1 VSFRVRFREVLR
13 FMEVT
18 AKLNNLRISPR
29 KVRLV
34 ANLIKGMEVN
44 GAKAQL
50 RFLAK
55 KSSQPLGKL
64 LDSAVANAKNNF
76 SLEENNLYISKIFVD
91 SGQTLK
97 RWLPRAFG
105 RATPLMKRTSR
116 VTLILAEKIP
126 GVKKAKKA
134 KKKKEKQNIA
144 KEESL
149 REETRERVAEEKPE
163 ESKKAKTKAVIKPY
177 DVSGKSK
184 KRFFS
189 RQGVK
194 KMFQRKSI

>member
-1 VSFRVRFREVLR
+1 
-13 FMEVT
+13 MEVT

-34 ANLIKGMEVN
+34 VNLIRGMEVSA
-44 GAKAQL
+44 AKAQL
-50 RFLAK
+50 RFLVK
-55 KSSQPLGKL
+55 KSSQPLAKL

-76 SLEENNLYISKIFVD
+76 SLDENNLYISKIFVD

-116 VTLILAEKIP
+116 VTLILAEKVP
-126 GVKKAKKA
+126 GVQKAKKA
-134 KKKKEKQNIA
+134 KKKKEKKSIA

-163 ESKKAKTKAVIKPY
+163 EGKKARAKVPVKPH
-177 DVSGKSK
+177 DVSGKNK